1 MGSRAYL
8 LDGLK
13 HEFPLFTETSPVE
26 DAESA
31 VEASPAEILSDK
43 APATAET
50 VPAEETPVVKEA
62 PAEVVPAEQAS
73 ELVSLIYFLDALWL
87 LIL

>member
-1 MGSRAYL
+1 M
-8 LDGLK
+8 
-13 HEFPLFTETSPVE
+13 
-26 DAESA
+26 
-31 VEASPAEILSDK
+31 EASPAEILSDK